1 MESATG
7 LYLLRHAIL
16 DSTRFDAAFR
26 EYIKRWAFKHPTPAD
41 FFRSMEDGVG
51 EDLSYFW
58 RGWFLRTDVVDQ
70 AVDSVRTVKDSTGT
84 TYTAIYLASP
94 GGLPMPVDLRLTF
107 ADRSTEAVRL
117 PVEIWLLRNRYV
129 YIRPARAELVKV
141 EIDPDA
147 QFPDVRRE
155 NNVWQKR

>member
-1 MESATG
+1 
-7 LYLLRHAIL
+7 
-16 DSTRFDAAFR
+16 
-26 EYIKRWAFKHPTPAD
+26 
-41 FFRSMEDGVG
+41 MEDGLG
-51 EDLSYFW
+51 EDLSWFW
-58 RGWFLRTDVVDQ
+58 RGWFYTTAVVDQ
-70 AVDSVRTVKDSTGT
+70 AVDSVTTLRDSSGAPYAATF
-84 TYTAIYLASP
+84 LSSP

-107 ADRSTEAVRL
+107 ADGSTEAVRL

-141 EIDPDA
+141 EIDPDS